1 VVGLS
6 LLPSIGC
13 EYFQQK
19 DRSSAY
25 IDQGN
30 AHSLAKEYDKA
41 IEDYTEAIRLD
52 PNNAA
57 AFFGRGN
64 IYAAKRDCQKSIDD
78 FNEAIRLNPNSPWA
92 FDCRGLAYAAT
103 KNYDKAIKD
112 CTEAV
117 RLDPTQVNAA
127 NVLAWLLATCPK
139 DGMRDGKRAVE
150 LATRACKST
159 QWKTAHCLET
169 LATAYAECGDFKEAI
184 KWQNRALYLGAW
196 DKNTAQKRLKLYQD
210 GKTYRE

>member
-1 VVGLS
+1 MRALARGMGVPAHTARLLRLPMKLVESLS
-6 LLPSIGC
+6 
-13 EYFQQK
+13 
-19 DRSSAY
+19 
-25 IDQGN
+25 
-30 AHSLAKEYDKA
+30 
-41 IEDYTEAIRLD
+41 

-64 IYAAKRDCQKSIDD
+64 IYAAKKDYRKCIDD
-78 FNEAIRLNPNSPWA
+78 FSEAIRLNPNSPWA

-103 KNYDKAIKD
+103 KNYDKAIID

-117 RLDPTQVNAA
+117 RLDPNQVNAT

-150 LATRACKST
+150 LATGACKST

-169 LATAYAECGDFKEAI
+169 LAAAYAECGNFKEAI
-184 KWQNRALYLGAW
+184 KWQEKAIDLGTW
-196 DKNTAQKRLKLYQD
+196 DKDKGQKRLKLYQN
-210 GKTYRE
+210 GKAYRDETP

>member
-1 VVGLS
+1 MVIGSAICVAMVVR
-6 LLPSIGC
+6 
-13 EYFQQK
+13 ENHT
-19 DRSSAY
+19 SSAF
-25 IDQGN
+25 IDRGN
-30 AHSLAKEYDKA
+30 AHSLNKEYDKA
-41 IEDYTEAIRLD
+41 IEDYSEAIRLD

-78 FNEAIRLNPNSPWA
+78 FTEAIRLNPNSPWA
-92 FDCRGLAYAAT
+92 FDCRGLGYAAT

-117 RLDPTQVNAA
+117 RLDPNQVNAN

-150 LATRACKST
+150 LATTACKST

-169 LATAYAECGDFKEAI
+169 LAAAYAECGNFNEAI
-184 KWQNRALYLGAW
+184 TWQEKAIELGTP
-196 DKNTAQKRLKLYQD
+196 DKNKAQRRLKLYQS
-210 GKTYRE
+210 GTPYRD